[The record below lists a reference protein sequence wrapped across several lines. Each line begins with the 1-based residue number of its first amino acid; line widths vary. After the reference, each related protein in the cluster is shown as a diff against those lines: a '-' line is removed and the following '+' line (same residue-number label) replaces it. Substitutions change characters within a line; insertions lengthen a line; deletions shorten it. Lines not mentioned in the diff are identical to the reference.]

1 MIAQR
6 EKRPTLALA
15 SVGPVLRPGPSWF
28 EYQGADSPHL
38 LRMHLPVSAEE
49 MTAALYRDR
58 ELGWRDE
65 THFAIGRHVW
75 EHVALVIVQDGL
87 AAVQQVAAEIR
98 DQEPLGAL
106 ADPDWLA
113 YCRQRVTEVTGLP
126 DGCRTA
132 IMDGAGCGA
141 CNIDDHD
148 REYWRDL
155 RTRDYWR
162 ALWAWETHSP
172 AARRHLTLLLARTAA
187 CLALAITI
195 AVIALT

>member
-1 MIAQR
+1 VIAQR
-6 EKRPTLALA
+6 DERPAPALA

-49 MTAALYRDR
+49 MAAALYRDR
-58 ELGWRDE
+58 ESWRDDAYFE
-65 THFAIGRHVW
+65 VGRHVW
-75 EHVALVIVQDGL
+75 EHVALVIVEDGL
-87 AAVQQVAAEIR
+87 AAVQQIAAGIR
-98 DQEPLGAL
+98 DQE

-141 CNIDDHD
+141 CDIDDHD

-155 RTRDYWR
+155 RTRNFWQ
-162 ALWAWETHSP
+162 ALWAWETRSP

-187 CLALAITI
+187 CLALASTI